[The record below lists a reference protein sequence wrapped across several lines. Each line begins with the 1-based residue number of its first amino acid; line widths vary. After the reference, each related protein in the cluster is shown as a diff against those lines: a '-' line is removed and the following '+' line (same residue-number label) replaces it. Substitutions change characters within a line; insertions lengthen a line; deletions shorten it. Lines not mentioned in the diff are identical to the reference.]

1 MSVQQQLSQTAS
13 LLAAVDA
20 IRNWRAAALML
31 GSLLLAGLV
40 GALGGVVGVQVHPVV
55 GLVFVLMA
63 FAVFFYGTNAAGI
76 MLMDEAQGGTSR
88 PVMAAVLTAL
98 AIGHRF
104 IFVLLL
110 VGLVY
115 VVGLLAMALLL
126 LLCKIPGLGPLL
138 FAFVFPVCVVISGV
152 AIFAG
157 YAVVGPLAGPAV
169 WSGATTMQAL
179 SRLAAIARQRVVVVI
194 LSVLVLLVICGFVGS
209 IIFGIMFTGTLITG
223 GLSAGIIG
231 VSGMDLASVMSMVN
245 MSGYGG
251 GFGRGGDSDGASG
264 HLAAGAFGWGVV
276 MAVAFTLPLL
286 VYLRGCCQ
294 LYLGN
299 IQGVNAEGIEQQLR
313 DKLDAAKRGAADI
326 KAKGEAMAV
335 QQAQR
340 FEKPAD
346 VVSAPVASA
355 AMHRCAVCSTPY
367 LPGDVFC
374 GGCGN
379 KLTA

>member
-1 MSVQQQLSQTAS
+1 MSVQQKLSQTAS

-31 GSLLLAGLV
+31 SSLLLAGLV
-40 GALGGVVGVQVHPVV
+40 GALGGDVSVQVHPVV
-55 GLVFVLMA
+55 GLAFVLLA
-63 FAVFFYGTNAAGI
+63 FAVFFYGANAAGI

-88 PVMAAVLTAL
+88 PTMAAVLTAL

-115 VVGLLAMALLL
+115 IVGLLAMALLL

-223 GLSAGIIG
+223 SMSAGIIG
-231 VSGMDLASVMSMVN
+231 VRGIDLASVMSMAN
-245 MSGYGG
+245 MSGYG
-251 GFGRGGDSDGASG
+251 RGGDGYGASG

-326 KAKGEAMAV
+326 KAKGEAMAA

-340 FEKPAD
+340 FETPAD
-346 VVSAPVASA
+346 VAPAPVASA
-355 AMHRCAVCSTPY
+355 ALYRCAVCSTSH